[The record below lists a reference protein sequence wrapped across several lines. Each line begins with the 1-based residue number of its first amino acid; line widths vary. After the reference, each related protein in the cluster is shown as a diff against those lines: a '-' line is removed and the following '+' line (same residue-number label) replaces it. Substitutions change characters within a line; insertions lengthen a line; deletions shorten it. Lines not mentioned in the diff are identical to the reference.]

1 MRTAFRLRTGRGAL
15 WVIAL
20 LFLASAGL
28 RAALGAAT
36 LAETGTAPKP
46 QPAEPVASC
55 DTPPDLAAA
64 LAMIA
69 ERQAALDLR
78 DAELAE
84 RAATLRHAREEVGR
98 QLAALEGAEA
108 RLSRLVS
115 VADVAAEDD
124 LNRLTAVYENMKP
137 KEAAALFETMAP
149 EFAAGF
155 LARMRPD
162 AAAGILA
169 GLSPETAYGFS
180 LLLASR
186 NSAVAAD

>member
-1 MRTAFRLRTGRGAL
+1 MIRVPRLRLRTGRGAL
-15 WVIAL
+15 WVIAG

-28 RAALGAAT
+28 RGATGAAS
-36 LAETGTAPKP
+36 LATPDAVPMPEAKV
-46 QPAEPVASC
+46 QACE
-55 DTPPDLAAA
+55 TPPDIATTLAV
-64 LAMIA
+64 IA

-78 DAELAE
+78 DAELAD
-84 RAATLRHAREEVGR
+84 RAATLRHARDEIER
-98 QLAALEGAEA
+98 QLAALESAED

-169 GLSPETAYGFS
+169 GLPPEIAYGFS